1 MVAAPG
7 LEPGL
12 PKEEVFKTPESTVPP
27 SSQQLNISYYQ

>member
-12 PKEEVFKTPESTVPP
+12 PKAGMQILSRIDAIFP
-27 SSQQLNISYYQ
+27 SACLATDFA